1 MEGQEFIR
9 SGAEPK
15 ARGLGAYLLE
25 LVAFRRMIAPVLLQ
39 IMFWPAAIAS
49 IYYSIWLIRQGN
61 SIGWV
66 PLIVGTLF
74 VRVVFEA
81 LILFF
86 RIFEKL
92 SDIHAAIEAA
102 DPR

>member
-1 MEGQEFIR
+1 MVAR
-9 SGAEPK
+9 SKSP
-15 ARGLGAYLLE
+15 GLKRYLLD
-25 LVAFRRMIAPVLLQ
+25 LAAFRRMIAPVLLQ
-39 IMFWPAAIAS
+39 IMFWPAAFAS
-49 IYYSIWLIRQGN
+49 IYYSAWLIRQGN

-74 VRVVFEA
+74 VRVIFEA

-86 RIFEKL
+86 RMFEKL

-102 DPR
+102 DKR